1 MPKFNL
7 NLKQLGIFGFISA
20 FALLSVAQDSQS
32 TESDILFLKIQ
43 ELEMEIASLRNEVE
57 AQNYLIKKLINE
69 SAKEEVDEL
78 VEVNEL
84 DSAIEN
90 EVYRFDGINDVKS
103 IDEIYNEAVKSL
115 ANEDYD
121 AAKKLFNYLINNFSD
136 PDKFPLSLFWL
147 AEIEFSS
154 SNFDASKNYYMQLIS
169 SYEDHW
175 RVPLAHKKIGDISFK
190 LGNIKKAKEKY
201 QFVIR
206 EFPNNPASSMSLQS
220 LEDME

>member
-1 MPKFNL
+1 M
-7 NLKQLGIFGFISA
+7 LKLHLHQLVAFFFLST
-20 FALLSVAQDSQS
+20 FALFSIAQDPQS

-43 ELEMEIASLRNEVE
+43 ELEMEIADLRNEVE
-57 AQNYLIKKLINE
+57 AQNYLIEKLINE
-69 SAKEEVDEL
+69 SLKEEKKEL
-78 VEVNEL
+78 VETEEASSVL
-84 DSAIEN
+84 GDD
-90 EVYRFDGINDVKS
+90 VYRFDGINDAKS
-103 IDEIYNEAVKSL
+103 IDEIYNEAVRSL

-136 PDKFPLSLFWL
+136 PDKLPLSLFWL

-154 SNFDASKNYYMQLIS
+154 SNFEASKNYYMQLIS
-169 SYEDHW
+169 SFENHW

-190 LGNIKKAKEKY
+190 LGNIKMAKQKY

>member
-1 MPKFNL
+1 M
-7 NLKQLGIFGFISA
+7 LKLHLHQLVALVFLST
-20 FALLSVAQDSQS
+20 FALFSIAQDSQS

-43 ELEMEIASLRNEVE
+43 ELEMEIADLRNEVE
-57 AQNYLIKKLINE
+57 AQNYLIEKLINE
-69 SAKEEVDEL
+69 SLKEEKKEL
-78 VEVNEL
+78 VETEEASSIL
-84 DSAIEN
+84 GDD
-90 EVYRFDGINDVKS
+90 VYRFDGINDAKS
-103 IDEIYNEAVKSL
+103 IDEIYNEAVRSL

-136 PDKFPLSLFWL
+136 PDKLPLSLFWL

-154 SNFDASKNYYMQLIS
+154 SNFEASKNYYMQLIS
-169 SYEDHW
+169 SFENHW

-190 LGNIKKAKEKY
+190 LGNIKMAKQKY

>member
-1 MPKFNL
+1 M
-7 NLKQLGIFGFISA
+7 LKLHLHQLVAFFFLST
-20 FALLSVAQDSQS
+20 FALFSIAQDSQS

-43 ELEMEIASLRNEVE
+43 ELEMEIADLRNEVE
-57 AQNYLIKKLINE
+57 AQNYLIEKLINE
-69 SAKEEVDEL
+69 SLKEEKKEL
-78 VEVNEL
+78 VETEKASSVL
-84 DSAIEN
+84 GDD
-90 EVYRFDGINDVKS
+90 VYRFDGINDAKS
-103 IDEIYNEAVKSL
+103 IDEIYNEAVRSL

-136 PDKFPLSLFWL
+136 PDKLPLSLFWL

-154 SNFDASKNYYMQLIS
+154 SNFEASKNYYMQLIS
-169 SYEDHW
+169 LFENHW

-190 LGNIKKAKEKY
+190 LGNIKMAKQKY

>member
-1 MPKFNL
+1 M
-7 NLKQLGIFGFISA
+7 LKLHLHQLVAFFFLST
-20 FALLSVAQDSQS
+20 FALFSIAQDSQS

-43 ELEMEIASLRNEVE
+43 ELEMEIADLRNEVE
-57 AQNYLIKKLINE
+57 AQNYLIEKLINE
-69 SAKEEVDEL
+69 SLKEEKKEL
-78 VEVNEL
+78 VETEE
-84 DSAIEN
+84 AISVLGDD
-90 EVYRFDGINDVKS
+90 VYRFDGINDAKS
-103 IDEIYNEAVKSL
+103 IDEIYNEAVRSL

-136 PDKFPLSLFWL
+136 PDKLPLSLFWL

-154 SNFDASKNYYMQLIS
+154 SNFEASKNYYMQLIS
-169 SYEDHW
+169 SFENHW

-190 LGNIKKAKEKY
+190 LGNIKMAKQKY

>member
-1 MPKFNL
+1 M
-7 NLKQLGIFGFISA
+7 LKLHLHQLVAIFFLST
-20 FALLSVAQDSQS
+20 FALFSIAQDSQS

-43 ELEMEIASLRNEVE
+43 ELEMEIADLRNEVE
-57 AQNYLIKKLINE
+57 AQNYLIEKLINE
-69 SAKEEVDEL
+69 SLKEEKKEL
-78 VEVNEL
+78 VETEEVSSVL
-84 DSAIEN
+84 GDD
-90 EVYRFDGINDVKS
+90 VYRFDGINDAKS
-103 IDEIYNEAVKSL
+103 IDEIYNEAVRSL

-136 PDKFPLSLFWL
+136 PDKLPLSLFWL

-154 SNFDASKNYYMQLIS
+154 SNFEASKNYYMQLIS
-169 SYEDHW
+169 SFENHW

-190 LGNIKKAKEKY
+190 LGNIKMAKQKY

>member
-1 MPKFNL
+1 M
-7 NLKQLGIFGFISA
+7 LKLHLHQLVALVFLST
-20 FALLSVAQDSQS
+20 FALFSIAQDSQS

-43 ELEMEIASLRNEVE
+43 ELEMEIADLRNEVE
-57 AQNYLIKKLINE
+57 AQNYLIEKLINE
-69 SAKEEVDEL
+69 SLKEEKKEL
-78 VEVNEL
+78 VETEEASSVL
-84 DSAIEN
+84 GDD
-90 EVYRFDGINDVKS
+90 VYRFDGINDAKS
-103 IDEIYNEAVKSL
+103 IDEIYNEAVRSL

-136 PDKFPLSLFWL
+136 PDKLPLSLFWL

-154 SNFDASKNYYMQLIS
+154 SNFEASKNYYMQLIS
-169 SYEDHW
+169 SFENHW

-190 LGNIKKAKEKY
+190 LGNIKMAKQKY

>member
-1 MPKFNL
+1 M
-7 NLKQLGIFGFISA
+7 LKLHLHQLVAFFFLST
-20 FALLSVAQDSQS
+20 FALFSIAQDSQS

-43 ELEMEIASLRNEVE
+43 ELEMEIADLRNEVE
-57 AQNYLIKKLINE
+57 AQNYLIEKLINE
-69 SAKEEVDEL
+69 SLKEEKKEL
-78 VEVNEL
+78 VETEEASSVL
-84 DSAIEN
+84 GDD
-90 EVYRFDGINDVKS
+90 VYRFDGINDAKS
-103 IDEIYNEAVKSL
+103 IDEIYNEAVRSL

-121 AAKKLFNYLINNFSD
+121 AASKLFNYLINNFSD
-136 PDKFPLSLFWL
+136 PDKLPLSLFWL

-154 SNFDASKNYYMQLIS
+154 SNFEASKNYYMQLIS
-169 SYEDHW
+169 SFENHW

-190 LGNIKKAKEKY
+190 LGNIKMAKQKY

>member
-1 MPKFNL
+1 M
-7 NLKQLGIFGFISA
+7 LKLHLHQLVAFFFLST
-20 FALLSVAQDSQS
+20 FALFSIAQDSQS

-43 ELEMEIASLRNEVE
+43 ELEMEIADLRNEVE
-57 AQNYLIKKLINE
+57 AQNYLIEKLINE
-69 SAKEEVDEL
+69 SLKEEKKEL
-78 VEVNEL
+78 VETEEASSDL
-84 DSAIEN
+84 GDD
-90 EVYRFDGINDVKS
+90 VYRFDGINDAKS
-103 IDEIYNEAVKSL
+103 IDEIYNEAVRSL

-136 PDKFPLSLFWL
+136 PDKLPLSLFWL

-154 SNFDASKNYYMQLIS
+154 SNFEASKNYYMQLIS
-169 SYEDHW
+169 SFENHW

-190 LGNIKKAKEKY
+190 LGNIKMAKQKY

>member
-1 MPKFNL
+1 M
-7 NLKQLGIFGFISA
+7 LKLHLHQLVALFFLST
-20 FALLSVAQDSQS
+20 FALFSIAQDSQS

-43 ELEMEIASLRNEVE
+43 ELEMEIADLRNEVE
-57 AQNYLIKKLINE
+57 AQNYLIEKLINE
-69 SAKEEVDEL
+69 SLKEEKKEL
-78 VEVNEL
+78 VETEEVSSVL
-84 DSAIEN
+84 GDD
-90 EVYRFDGINDVKS
+90 VYRFDGINDAKS
-103 IDEIYNEAVKSL
+103 IDEIYNEAVRSL

-136 PDKFPLSLFWL
+136 PDKLPLSLFWL

-154 SNFDASKNYYMQLIS
+154 SNFEASKNYYMQLIS
-169 SYEDHW
+169 SFENHW

-190 LGNIKKAKEKY
+190 LGNIKMAKQKY

>member
-1 MPKFNL
+1 M
-7 NLKQLGIFGFISA
+7 LKLHLHQLVALVFLST
-20 FALLSVAQDSQS
+20 FALFSIAQDSQS

-43 ELEMEIASLRNEVE
+43 ELEMEIADLRNEVE
-57 AQNYLIKKLINE
+57 AQNYLIEKLINE
-69 SAKEEVDEL
+69 SLKEEKKEL
-78 VEVNEL
+78 VETEEASSIL
-84 DSAIEN
+84 GDD
-90 EVYRFDGINDVKS
+90 VYRFDGINDAKS
-103 IDEIYNEAVKSL
+103 IDEIYNEAVRSL

-136 PDKFPLSLFWL
+136 PDKLPLSLFWL

-154 SNFDASKNYYMQLIS
+154 SNFEASKNFYMQLIS
-169 SYEDHW
+169 SFENHW

-190 LGNIKKAKEKY
+190 LGNIKMAKQKY

>member
-1 MPKFNL
+1 M
-7 NLKQLGIFGFISA
+7 LKLHLHQLVAFFFLST
-20 FALLSVAQDSQS
+20 FALFSIAQDSQS

-43 ELEMEIASLRNEVE
+43 ELEMEIADLRNEVE
-57 AQNYLIKKLINE
+57 AQNYLIEKLINE
-69 SAKEEVDEL
+69 SLKEEKKEL
-78 VEVNEL
+78 VETEEASSVL
-84 DSAIEN
+84 GDD
-90 EVYRFDGINDVKS
+90 VYRFDGIDDAKS
-103 IDEIYNEAVKSL
+103 IDEIYNEAVRSL

-136 PDKFPLSLFWL
+136 PDKLPLSLFWL

-154 SNFDASKNYYMQLIS
+154 SNFEASKNYYMQLIS
-169 SYEDHW
+169 SFENHW

-190 LGNIKKAKEKY
+190 LGNIKMAKQKY

>member
-1 MPKFNL
+1 M
-7 NLKQLGIFGFISA
+7 LKLHLHQLVALVFLST
-20 FALLSVAQDSQS
+20 FALFSIAQDSQS

-43 ELEMEIASLRNEVE
+43 ELEMEIADLRNEVE
-57 AQNYLIKKLINE
+57 AQNYLIEKLINE
-69 SAKEEVDEL
+69 SLKEEKKEL
-78 VEVNEL
+78 VETEEASSIL
-84 DSAIEN
+84 GDD
-90 EVYRFDGINDVKS
+90 VYRFDGINDAKS
-103 IDEIYNEAVKSL
+103 IDEIYNEAVRSL

-136 PDKFPLSLFWL
+136 PDKLPLSLFWL

-154 SNFDASKNYYMQLIS
+154 SNFEASKNYYMQLIS